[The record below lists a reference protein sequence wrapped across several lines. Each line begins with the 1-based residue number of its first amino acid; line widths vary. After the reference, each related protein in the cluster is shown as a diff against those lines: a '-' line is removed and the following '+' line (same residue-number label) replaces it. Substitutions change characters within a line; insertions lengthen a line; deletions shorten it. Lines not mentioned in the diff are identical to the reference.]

1 MYFKNNQNVGI
12 LLLFIVSHVVV
23 KMAVSFAANN
33 ESRVTDT
40 MEKGQKVFHF
50 WMLLNLPSRIVM

>member
-1 MYFKNNQNVGI
+1 MYFKNNQNKGI

-33 ESRVTDT
+33 ESRVKDT
-40 MEKGQKVFHF
+40 KKEGPKVFHF
-50 WMLLNLPSRIVM
+50 

>member
-23 KMAVSFAANN
+23 KMAMSFAANN

-40 MEKGQKVFHF
+40 MEEGQKVFHF
-50 WMLLNLPSRIVM
+50 